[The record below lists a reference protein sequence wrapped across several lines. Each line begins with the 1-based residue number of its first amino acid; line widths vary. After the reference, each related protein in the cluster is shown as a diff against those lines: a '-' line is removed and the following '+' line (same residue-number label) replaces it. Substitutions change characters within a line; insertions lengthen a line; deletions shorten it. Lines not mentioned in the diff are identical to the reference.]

1 MKDEMVD
8 FHCHK
13 INTHNKAIVNK
24 TIWYQYQKKPL
35 NTIKNPEKK
44 KKTNLGGMNFM
55 TMVTSEF
62 TR

>member
-35 NTIKNPEKK
+35 NTIKNPQK
-44 KKTNLGGMNFM
+44 KKTKFGWN
-55 TMVTSEF
+55 EF
-62 TR
+62 YDNGDK